1 MNLTFTN
8 SGTGCHR
15 VTGQPDY
22 HHRQNVFSHVGR
34 VFGGNPEVIELGRKA
49 YCQRR
54 NLHMTLMRQQDSCVS
69 VRSVFEVERR
79 LSAPLYQRRFSW
91 DSKNLDEFW
100 EDIKLVEEG
109 ESEALFLGAII
120 LKHEVASNPSTGTLE
135 EFLVLDGQQRI
146 TTLFFAL
153 LAVALEWQEHGHPDD
168 ATDVAEAF
176 LMSTR
181 TTTRGTP
188 RFFPTIPDTP
198 EFISL
203 CRKLD
208 VNWNLPSGANFRQG
222 RMSAALER
230 AQAEVRA
237 RCVGED
243 GFNRESLKALEL
255 TIVDTVEIAAINIA
269 ERHHPNE
276 VFNRLNRPGQPLT
289 VGDLVKNEIFRRL
302 AADVTTAMRLYHE
315 HWDPFERSFANRQQL
330 DNYYYPFTL
339 TVNDRAT
346 VAKAFRVLNDH
357 WDKEFRGIDDSA
369 KTAELIIKDLG
380 QFVPDYNALSAGV
393 SYTATPEV
401 ATWVERLARMP
412 APRVTY
418 AFLVQL
424 LRAQRLGE
432 LRVSDAAECL
442 RIVESFLVRR
452 AFSGR
457 EPTGLH
463 AVFKS
468 LWGKNGGNPATLVS
482 DLQTRTID
490 FPDDAQLRRDI
501 TSKPFYGRR
510 LDGYVLSELEIA
522 AHNTNPFSPEHLKA
536 VTVDHL
542 APQSLKG
549 AWANEFPD
557 DREERDRILGLL
569 GNLVPLS
576 QSDNSTKGSAD
587 WDVARSRLRNETIYR
602 TAREVL
608 EQNET
613 WGPQQIAD
621 RTASLAEQAISR
633 WHRPE

>member
-1 MNLTFTN
+1 
-8 SGTGCHR
+8 
-15 VTGQPDY
+15 
-22 HHRQNVFSHVGR
+22 
-34 VFGGNPEVIELGRKA
+34 
-49 YCQRR
+49 
-54 NLHMTLMRQQDSCVS
+54 MTLMRQQDSCVS

-100 EDIKLVEEG
+100 EDIRLVEEG

-153 LAVALEWQEHGHPDD
+153 LAVALEWQEHGHPRRCHRRCRSIL
-168 ATDVAEAF
+168 DVHSHNDE
-176 LMSTR
+176 R
-181 TTTRGTP
+181 YTP

-208 VNWNLPSGANFRQG
+208 VNWTLPSGASFRQG
-222 RMSAALER
+222 RMTAALER
-230 AQAEVRA
+230 AQSEVRA
-237 RCVGED
+237 RCIGED

-255 TIVDTVEIAAINIA
+255 TIVDKVEIAAINIA

-276 VFNRLNRPGQPLT
+276 VFNRLNRAGQPLT

-302 AADVTTAMRLYHE
+302 AADATTAMRLYNE
-315 HWDPFERSFANRQQL
+315 HWDPFEKSFANRQQL

-339 TVNDRAT
+339 TVNDGAT
-346 VAKAFRVLNDH
+346 VAKAFGALNDH
-357 WDKEFRGIDDSA
+357 WDKEFRGMDDSA

-393 SYTATPEV
+393 SYSSTPEI

-412 APRVTY
+412 APRVIY
-418 AFLVQL
+418 AFLIQL
-424 LRAQRLGE
+424 LKAQRLGE

-501 TSKPFYGRR
+501 ISKPFYGRR
-510 LDGYVLSELEIA
+510 LDGYVLSELEIDC
-522 AHNTNPFSPEHLKA
+522 S
-536 VTVDHL
+536 
-542 APQSLKG
+542 
-549 AWANEFPD
+549 
-557 DREERDRILGLL
+557 
-569 GNLVPLS
+569 
-576 QSDNSTKGSAD
+576 
-587 WDVARSRLRNETIYR
+587 
-602 TAREVL
+602 
-608 EQNET
+608 QNESIFARAAQ
-613 WGPQQIAD
+613 G
-621 RTASLAEQAISR
+621 SYS
-633 WHRPE
+633 